1 MSGAPNAA
9 TVTAFDLEH
18 YAHII
23 DARSEGEYAEDFIPG
38 AVNHPVLSNDQRARV
53 GRLNKVASAFEAK
66 RMGAALVSRNIA
78 DMLEQHF
85 ADKPRDWAPLVY
97 CWRGGKRSRSL
108 TLVLREIGF
117 KAEQLDGGYKAYRA
131 RVANELTEL
140 PKRFQYVTICGC
152 TGTGKTALLLALRDA
167 GAQVIDL
174 EGLANHKGSLLGENL
189 LPAAMVQKA
198 SFAGTPPPSPQP
210 PASAGAG
217 STPLGG
223 GGISPQPTQK
233 RFDSLLWSTLRSL
246 DPARPVFVE
255 SESKK
260 IGLVQMPESMREQ
273 MAAGECVWLDV
284 PVAARVA
291 HLRGEY
297 DHFVNDPAL
306 LMHKLAPLK
315 ALRGGEMLSRWQ
327 ALAGAGN
334 IDGIV
339 ESLLIDHYD
348 PLYITAIRRNYPKL
362 ATARQVTINA
372 LTPSALRDAAT
383 ALASSPL

>member
-1 MSGAPNAA
+1 MSGATNAA
-9 TVTAFDLEH
+9 TVTALDLEH
-18 YAHII
+18 YPDII

-38 AVNHPVLSNDQRARV
+38 SINHPVLNDDERARV
-53 GRLNKVASAFEAK
+53 GTLNSAASAFAAK

-85 ADKPRDWAPLVY
+85 ADKPRDWAPLIY

-117 KAEQLDGGYKAYRA
+117 KAVQLDGGYKAYRA

-174 EGLANHKGSLLGENL
+174 EGLANHKGSLLGEH
-189 LPAAMVQKA
+189 V
-198 SFAGTPPPSPQP
+198 T
-210 PASAGAG
+210 
-217 STPLGG
+217 T
-223 GGISPQPTQK
+223 PQPTQK
-233 RFDSLLWSTLRSL
+233 RFDSLLWSAMRSL

-297 DHFVNDPAL
+297 EHFVNDPAL
-306 LMHKLAPLK
+306 LMQKLAPLK
-315 ALRGGEMLSRWQ
+315 ALRGGEMLARWQ
-327 ALAGAGN
+327 ALADAGN
-334 IDGIV
+334 IDGVV
-339 ESLLIDHYD
+339 ESLLVDHYD
-348 PLYITAIRRNYPKL
+348 PLYITAIKRNYPTL
-362 ATARQVTINA
+362 TTARHVTINA
-372 LTPSALRDAAT
+372 LTAEAVREAAT
-383 ALASSPL
+383 ALVPASPV

>member
-1 MSGAPNAA
+1 MSGTPNTA
-9 TVTAFDLEH
+9 TVTANDIEH
-18 YAHII
+18 YRDII

-38 AVNHPVLSNDQRARV
+38 AINHPVLNNEERARV
-53 GRLNKVASAFEAK
+53 GTLNKVASAFEAK

-78 DMLEQHF
+78 NMLEQHF
-85 ADKPRDWAPLVY
+85 ADKPRDWAPLIY

-117 KAEQLDGGYKAYRA
+117 KAVQLDGGYKAYRA
-131 RVANELTEL
+131 RVAQELTEL

-152 TGTGKTALLLALRDA
+152 TGTGKTALLLALREA

-174 EGLANHKGSLLGENL
+174 EGLANHKGSLLGEH
-189 LPAAMVQKA
+189 V
-198 SFAGTPPPSPQP
+198 
-210 PASAGAG
+210 
-217 STPLGG
+217 ST
-223 GGISPQPTQK
+223 PQPTQK
-233 RFDSLLWSTLRSL
+233 RFDSSLWSALRSL

-273 MAAGECVWLDV
+273 MAAGVCVWLDV

-297 DHFVNDPAL
+297 EHFVADPAL
-306 LMHKLAPLK
+306 LMQKLAPLK
-315 ALRGGEMLSRWQ
+315 ALRGGEMLARWQ
-327 ALAGAGN
+327 TLATAGN

-339 ESLLIDHYD
+339 ESLLVDHYD
-348 PLYITAIRRNYPKL
+348 PLYTTAIKRNYPTL
-362 ATARQVTINA
+362 ANARHVTINA
-372 LTPSALRDAAT
+372 LTREALHEAASG
-383 ALASSPL
+383 LVNSPAVL

>member
-1 MSGAPNAA
+1 MSGATNAGTA
-9 TVTAFDLEH
+9 TAFDIEH
-18 YAHII
+18 YPDII

-38 AVNHPVLSNDQRARV
+38 AVNYPVLNNDERARV
-53 GRLNKVASAFEAK
+53 GTLNKEASAFEAK

-78 DMLEQHF
+78 NMLEAHF
-85 ADKPRDWAPLVY
+85 ADKPRDWAPLIY

-117 KAEQLDGGYKAYRA
+117 KAVQLDGGYKAYRA
-131 RVANELTEL
+131 RVAQELTEL

-152 TGTGKTALLLALRDA
+152 TGTGKTALLLALRDG

-174 EGLANHKGSLLGENL
+174 EGLANHKGSLLGEH
-189 LPAAMVQKA
+189 V
-198 SFAGTPPPSPQP
+198 T
-210 PASAGAG
+210 
-217 STPLGG
+217 T
-223 GGISPQPTQK
+223 PQPTQK
-233 RFDSLLWSTLRSL
+233 RFDSLLWATLRSL
-246 DPARPVFVE
+246 DPTRPVFVE

-297 DHFVNDPAL
+297 EHFVNDPAL
-306 LMHKLAPLK
+306 LMQKLAPLK
-315 ALRGGEMLSRWQ
+315 ALRGDDMLARWQ
-327 ALAGAGN
+327 ILAAVGN
-334 IDGIV
+334 IDGVV

-348 PLYITAIRRNYPKL
+348 PLYTTAITRNYPKL
-362 ATARQVTINA
+362 ATARHVMINE
-372 LTPSALRDAAT
+372 LTASALRDAANI
-383 ALASSPL
+383 LAK

>member
-1 MSGAPNAA
+1 MSGATNAA
-9 TVTAFDLEH
+9 TVTALDVEH
-18 YAHII
+18 YPDII

-38 AVNHPVLSNDQRARV
+38 AVNHPVLNNEERARV
-53 GRLNKVASAFEAK
+53 GTLNQEASAFEAK

-78 DMLEQHF
+78 NMLEQHF
-85 ADKPRDWAPLVY
+85 ADKPRDWAPLIY

-117 KAEQLDGGYKAYRA
+117 KAVQLDGGYKAYRA
-131 RVANELTEL
+131 RVAQELTEL
-140 PKRFQYVTICGC
+140 PKRFNYVTICGC

-174 EGLANHKGSLLGENL
+174 EGLANHKGSLLGEH
-189 LPAAMVQKA
+189 V
-198 SFAGTPPPSPQP
+198 T
-210 PASAGAG
+210 
-217 STPLGG
+217 T
-223 GGISPQPTQK
+223 PQPTQK
-233 RFDSLLWSTLRSL
+233 RFDSLLWAALRSL

-273 MAAGECVWLDV
+273 MAAGDCVWLDV

-297 DHFVNDPAL
+297 EHFVADPAL
-306 LMHKLAPLK
+306 LMQKLAPLK
-315 ALRGGEMLSRWQ
+315 ALRGGEMLARWQ
-327 ALAGAGN
+327 RLATAGN
-334 IDGIV
+334 IDGVV

-348 PLYITAIRRNYPKL
+348 PLYTTAITRNYPKL
-362 ATARQVTINA
+362 ATARHVTINE
-372 LTPSALRDAAT
+372 LTPSALRDAAN
-383 ALASSPL
+383 ALAM

>member
-1 MSGAPNAA
+1 MSGTPNAA
-9 TVTAFDLEH
+9 TATATALDVEH
-18 YAHII
+18 YSDII
-23 DARSEGEYAEDFIPG
+23 DARSEGEYADDFIPG
-38 AVNHPVLSNDQRARV
+38 AVNHPVLNNVERARV
-53 GRLNKVASAFEAK
+53 GTLNKVASAFEAK

-78 DMLEQHF
+78 NMLEAHF
-85 ADKPRDWAPLVY
+85 ADKPRDWAPLIY

-117 KAEQLDGGYKAYRA
+117 KAAQLDGGYKAYRA
-131 RVANELTEL
+131 RVAHELTEL
-140 PKRFQYVTICGC
+140 PKRFNYATICGC

-189 LPAAMVQKA
+189 LRTAVGKRVDPAEM
-198 SFAGTPPPSPQP
+198 PLPSPQP
-210 PASAGAG
+210 SPPGEG
-217 STPLGG
+217 S
-223 GGISPQPTQK
+223 ISPQPTQK
-233 RFDSLLWSTLRSL
+233 RFDSLLWAALRAL

-297 DHFVNDPAL
+297 EHFVADPTL
-306 LMHKLAPLK
+306 LMQKLAPLK
-315 ALRGGEMLSRWQ
+315 ALRGGDMLARWQ
-327 ALAGAGN
+327 TLATAGN
-334 IDGIV
+334 IDGLV
-339 ESLLIDHYD
+339 ESLLLDHYD
-348 PLYITAIRRNYPKL
+348 PLYTTAIKRNYPNL
-362 ATARQVTINA
+362 ATARHVTISD
-372 LTPSALRDAAT
+372 LTPSALRDAAN
-383 ALASSPL
+383 ALVK

>member
-1 MSGAPNAA
+1 MSGAANAGTA
-9 TVTAFDLEH
+9 TALDVEH
-18 YAHII
+18 YRDII

-38 AVNHPVLSNDQRARV
+38 AVNHPVLNNVERTRV
-53 GRLNKVASAFEAK
+53 GTLNKVASAFEAK

-85 ADKPRDWAPLVY
+85 ADKPRDWAPLIY

-117 KAEQLDGGYKAYRA
+117 KAVQLDGGYKAYRA
-131 RVANELTEL
+131 RVAQELTEL
-140 PKRFQYVTICGC
+140 PTRFNYVTICGC

-174 EGLANHKGSLLGENL
+174 EGLANHKGSLLGEH
-189 LPAAMVQKA
+189 V
-198 SFAGTPPPSPQP
+198 TTPQP
-210 PASAGAG
+210 S
-217 STPLGG
+217 
-223 GGISPQPTQK
+223 QK
-233 RFDSLLWSTLRSL
+233 RFDSLLWSALASL

-297 DHFVNDPAL
+297 GHFVDDLAL
-306 LMHKLAPLK
+306 LMQKLAPLK
-315 ALRGGEMLSRWQ
+315 ALRGGEMLAHWQ
-327 ALAGAGN
+327 AQANAGN
-334 IDGIV
+334 IDCVV
-339 ESLLIDHYD
+339 ESLLVDHYD
-348 PLYITAIRRNYPKL
+348 PLYTTAIKRNYPKL
-362 ATARQVTINA
+362 SAARHLTINA
-372 LTPSALRDAAT
+372 LTPGALRDAAN
-383 ALASSPL
+383 ALVK